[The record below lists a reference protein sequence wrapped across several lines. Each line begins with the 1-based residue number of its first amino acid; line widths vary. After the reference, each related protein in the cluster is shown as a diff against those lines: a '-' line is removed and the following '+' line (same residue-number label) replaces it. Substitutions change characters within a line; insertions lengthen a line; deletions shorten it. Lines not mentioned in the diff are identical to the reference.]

1 MSSSP
6 VPSSRMP
13 WSRRDLL
20 RAGGFAAAAGLSAS
34 FLASCSSGG
43 DAGGSASA
51 GSKGRQKM
59 TFQLSWLPTTEFAGT
74 WIALNKGYY
83 STEGIDLSWLPGGPN
98 ASPETVVSSGKA
110 TVGMLNSDAVAKA
123 QNEGAP
129 IKIIAAL
136 CQKSPFCILSK
147 ASTPISTPQ
156 DMIGKKIG
164 VAATDQTAF
173 DLLLTL
179 NNIKKSQVT
188 VVPVQFDPAP
198 VANGEVAG
206 QIVYYTNEPQSLE
219 VRGIKTHTFLLA
231 DFGYTVLS
239 DVFFATEQTIAE
251 KPDLLA
257 SFLRATR
264 KGWTDNIA
272 DPQLG
277 TDLAVGTYGK
287 SQGLDA
293 KQQIL
298 ESKAMTDLIVTPAAP
313 KAIALPDALMTATVA
328 TLKKAGINT
337 SVDKLFNTQILA
349 KVGV

>member
-1 MSSSP
+1 M
-6 VPSSRMP
+6 PSSRVP
-13 WSRRDLL
+13 LSRRDLL
-20 RAGGFAAAAGLSAS
+20 RAGGLAAAAGLSAS
-34 FLASCSSGG
+34 LLAACSNGG
-43 DAGGSASA
+43 TAAGAS
-51 GSKGRQKM
+51 GSKGSNGRQKM
-59 TFQLSWLPTTEFAGT
+59 TFQLSWLPTTEFAGN
-74 WIALNKGYY
+74 WIAINKGYY
-83 STEGIDLSWLPGGPN
+83 SAEGIDLSWLPGGPN
-98 ASPETVVSSGKA
+98 ASPETIVASGKA
-110 TVGMLNSDAVAKA
+110 TVGMLNADAVAKA
-123 QNEGAP
+123 RNEGAP
-129 IKIIAAL
+129 IKIIGAL

-147 ASTPISTPQ
+147 ASTPISSPQ
-156 DMIGKKIG
+156 EMIGKKIG

-179 NNIKKSQVT
+179 NNIKKDQVT

-219 VRGIKTHTFLLA
+219 ARGIKTHTFLLA

-239 DVFFATEQTIAE
+239 DVYFATEQTIAE

-287 SQGLDA
+287 SQGFNA
-293 KQQIL
+293 KQQAL
-298 ESKAMTDLIVTPAAP
+298 ESKAMTDLIITPQAP

-328 TLKKAGINT
+328 TLKKAGIST
-337 SVDKLFNTQILA
+337 SVDQLFTKQIVA
-349 KVGV
+349 KVGA